1 MTISEL
7 HALYVSGTL
16 TPLQVV
22 EDVISALMTD
32 EHNILEQTMYDEARE
47 AAKQLRTVEEGNL
60 LWGIPFLVKDNITV
74 ANTITTGSSKILENY
89 VSPFD
94 AEVITR
100 LKQLKAIPIA
110 KTTLDELGM
119 GGRGTTGHKGIT
131 SNPYDLPK
139 RRVVGGSS
147 SGSASG
153 VASGYVPF
161 ALGSDT
167 GDSIRKPASY
177 AGIVGFKP
185 TWGAISRYGLF
196 SFMPTLDHVGFF
208 TRTVLDAALLLEV
221 TSGKDHK
228 DATSRTKTALNYM
241 DALMKPVK
249 GQKIAVLKPLITLY
263 KDKTLISEF
272 TKLIESLK
280 AEGVTVDYVDFD
292 EKLLAAIYPTYLVLS
307 CAESTSSNAAL
318 TGVAFG
324 KRANGASFEEI
335 VTKSR
340 SENIGTQAKIRF
352 LIGEYVLQK
361 ENYEAYYEN
370 AQRARRLIVE
380 KTNEIFNEYDFILAP
395 ASPRTAPLFSEKDE
409 QNSEIIHNHLAVGN
423 FGGFPSLTLPLALS
437 EGLPLGVNLTAK
449 TDDDARLLNIAWH
462 IEQITGL
469 YNLHVGWDK

>member
-22 EDVISALMTD
+22 EDIISALSAD
-32 EHNILEQTMYDEARE
+32 EHNILEQTLFAEAR
-47 AAKQLRTVEEGNL
+47 AVAKQLRTVEEDNL
-60 LWGIPFLVKDNITV
+60 LWGIPFLVKDNIAI
-74 ANTITTGSSKILENY
+74 ANTVTTGSSKILENY

-185 TWGAISRYGLF
+185 TWGAVSRYGLF
-196 SFMPTLDHVGFF
+196 SFMPTFDHIGFF
-208 TRTVLDAALLLEV
+208 TRTVLDAALLLDV
-221 TSGKDHK
+221 TNGKDQK
-228 DATSRTKTALNYM
+228 DATSRDQHTQSYTAT
-241 DALMKPVK
+241 LMSPVK
-249 GQKIAVLKPLITLY
+249 GQKVAILKPLWALY
-263 KDKTLISEF
+263 KDKTLITQF
-272 TKLIESLK
+272 TKLTEALK
-280 AEGVTVDYVDFD
+280 AEGVEVHYVDFD
-292 EKLLAAIYPTYLVLS
+292 EKLLAAIYPTYLILS
-307 CAESTSSNAAL
+307 CAEATSSNAAL
-318 TGVAFG
+318 TGIAFG
-324 KRANGASFEEI
+324 KREGGQSFAEI
-335 VTKSR
+335 VTKTR

-361 ENYEAYYEN
+361 ENYEAYYKN

-380 KTNEIFNEYDFILAP
+380 NINKIFGDYDFILAP
-395 ASPRTAPLFSEKDE
+395 AAPNTAPFFSEE
-409 QNSEIIHNHLAVGN
+409 NEPNSEIIHNHLAISN

-437 EGLPLGVNLTAK
+437 NGLPLGVNLIAK
-449 TDDDARLLNIAWH
+449 TEDDARLLNIAWH
-462 IEQITGL
+462 IEQITGM